1 MKSKFMRKA
10 AAVVLAASF
19 AMPWTA
25 VTAAAAQR
33 TNAEYIEYAAAK
45 STGFLRKYRP
55 AVDAVAQG
63 MFDHEASID
72 IRSYDVPVSY
82 AQALRDAV
90 AALYPD
96 LFFVK
101 GEAGYGYSG
110 SVLTK
115 IVPGYTYDKETSDK
129 MLEEFYAEADFYL
142 DQVSEELSACR
153 DDFSKA
159 MVLHDEL
166 ILDAHYQ
173 YDDPSHYNF
182 MIKKYG
188 LCENYSR
195 VYAYLLSQVGI
206 YSEIVDSASIGHEW
220 VKIKIGDYYYLVDVT
235 WDDPTPDRPG
245 QVSHTYFLISDTAD
259 SKLQR
264 THTGQTVINSSVNT
278 KYDSFKFHDFN
289 SKMCKINAGETAVYA
304 ADTAAKAIVKYNY
317 VTNTYQK
324 IVDLGSTAWSAG
336 NGYYWEGIYSGVGAY
351 DGKIYY
357 NTPSEVYCY
366 DPSSGTTKKVYGNS
380 YSQDY
385 YGLHIRGN
393 QLYGIIASDPNSTG
407 TEVLLGKLAKS
418 DVAVTSISIS
428 NTSLALDVGQ
438 TSVLSAAVSPSDATN
453 KNITWSSN
461 NKSVATVENG
471 KVTAVGAGTACIT
484 AASYNGKTAVC
495 TVTVTAPEIQAESI
509 KLSKSRMTLQKGDKY
524 TLSATVLPENTT
536 DKTVTWT
543 TSDKTVAT
551 VSKGVITAVGSGTC
565 TISAKTVNGLKAKA
579 TITVVPVLNNTS
591 VITNDVVQVGDK
603 LRIAGSANGGSGNYT
618 YAYYFRRTGNAAWKT
633 LGTEF
638 TATSS
643 VAFQPTAQASYDVK
657 VIVKDGSGLT
667 AEKTFTVQAVNEL
680 PLTNVSA
687 ISRTSAP
694 LGTAIKMTGKA
705 VGGSSPYTY
714 AFYFKR
720 STNTNWKVLGEK
732 FSETAT
738 ARVRPTATGSYD
750 FRVIVKDSTG
760 KTETKLFTVT
770 VE

>member
-1 MKSKFMRKA
+1 MANDRNKNLKEQGQRIVIA
-10 AAVVLAASF
+10 ERDNIAAVL
-19 AMPWTA
+19 
-25 VTAAAAQR
+25 
-33 TNAEYIEYAAAK
+33 
-45 STGFLRKYRP
+45 
-55 AVDAVAQG
+55 
-63 MFDHEASID
+63 
-72 IRSYDVPVSY
+72 
-82 AQALRDAV
+82 
-90 AALYPD
+90 
-96 LFFVK
+96 
-101 GEAGYGYSG
+101 
-110 SVLTK
+110 
-115 IVPGYTYDKETSDK
+115 
-129 MLEEFYAEADFYL
+129 
-142 DQVSEELSACR
+142 
-153 DDFSKA
+153 
-159 MVLHDEL
+159 
-166 ILDAHYQ
+166 
-173 YDDPSHYNF
+173 
-182 MIKKYG
+182 
-188 LCENYSR
+188 
-195 VYAYLLSQVGI
+195 
-206 YSEIVDSASIGHEW
+206 
-220 VKIKIGDYYYLVDVT
+220 
-235 WDDPTPDRPG
+235 
-245 QVSHTYFLISDTAD
+245 
-259 SKLQR
+259 
-264 THTGQTVINSSVNT
+264 
-278 KYDSFKFHDFN
+278 
-289 SKMCKINAGETAVYA
+289 
-304 ADTAAKAIVKYNY
+304 
-317 VTNTYQK
+317 
-324 IVDLGSTAWSAG
+324 
-336 NGYYWEGIYSGVGAY
+336 
-351 DGKIYY
+351 
-357 NTPSEVYCY
+357 
-366 DPSSGTTKKVYGNS
+366 
-380 YSQDY
+380 
-385 YGLHIRGN
+385 
-393 QLYGIIASDPNSTG
+393 
-407 TEVLLGKLAKS
+407 
-418 DVAVTSISIS
+418 
-428 NTSLALDVGQ
+428 
-438 TSVLSAAVSPSDATN
+438 
-453 KNITWSSN
+453 
-461 NKSVATVENG
+461 ENG

-667 AEKTFTVQAVNEL
+667 AEKKFTVQAVNEL